1 MSFSVTEP
9 TTGTKWFAGSEELGL
24 VANLPITIIDEL
36 ANGIS
41 AQDLD
46 L

>member
-1 MSFSVTEP
+1 
-9 TTGTKWFAGSEELGL
+9 LGL

-36 ANGIS
+36 ANGMS

-46 L
+46 P